1 MIKKS
6 RILVIDDE
14 LEVVDLLK
22 KRLEKADY
30 QVVTATDGP
39 QGFKKAVE
47 QKPDLILLDIIMPEV
62 DGLTV
67 LRQLKAEE
75 ATSNI
80 PVVMVTA
87 KGMTDSIFE
96 ARKYGATDYI
106 IKPFQWDELLKF
118 IKRYLGLYAK

>member
-1 MIKKS
+1 MVKKS
-6 RILVIDDE
+6 RILVVDDE
-14 LEVVDLLK
+14 LEVVNLLR

-30 QVVTATDGP
+30 EVLTATSGP
-39 QGFKKAVE
+39 QGVRVALE

-62 DGLTV
+62 DGLTI

-75 ATSNI
+75 ATSRI

-106 IKPFQWDELLKF
+106 IKPFQWDDLLKF
-118 IKRYLGLYAK
+118 VKKYLVLYSK

>member
-1 MIKKS
+1 MIEKS

-14 LEVVDLLK
+14 VEVVDLLK
-22 KRLEKADY
+22 KRLEKAGY

-39 QGFKKAVE
+39 QGFKVAVDE
-47 QKPDLILLDIIMPEV
+47 KPDLILLDIIMPDV

-67 LRQLKAEE
+67 LRQLKAQES
-75 ATSNI
+75 TSNI
-80 PVVMVTA
+80 PVVMVSA
-87 KGMTDSIFE
+87 KSMTDSIFE

-118 IKRYLGLYAK
+118 VKRYLRLYAK

>member
-1 MIKKS
+1 MINKRK
-6 RILVIDDE
+6 ILVIDDE
-14 LEVVDLLK
+14 LEVIELLK
-22 KRLEKADY
+22 KRLEKTGY

-39 QGFKKAVE
+39 QGFKTAME

-67 LRQLKAEE
+67 LRQLKAEGS
-75 ATSNI
+75 TSRI

-106 IKPFQWDELLKF
+106 IKPFEWSELLKF
-118 IKRYLGLYAK
+118 IKRYIALYAK